1 LNNFHFLNKCIGN
14 PQDEENLFFDR
25 PHMASSNVKID
36 QREIADKVPI
46 LKSEDVYQWQTP
58 PYDLIK
64 CDIEGA
70 ENLLF
75 ESYSDILLHA
85 KFVIMEWHGKKS
97 AEFVQ
102 KNFEDFNFSI
112 IKSSHPAPYSENQP
126 NISGI
131 FLAQNNK
138 VKK

>member
-1 LNNFHFLNKCIGN
+1 N

-25 PHMASSNVKID
+25 PHMASSNVQID
-36 QREIADKVPI
+36 QGDIAEKVTV
-46 LKSEDVYQWQTP
+46 LKAEDVYQWQTP

-75 ESYSDILLHA
+75 ENYSDILLHT
-85 KFVIMEWHGKKS
+85 KFVIMEWHGKKCAES
-97 AEFVQ
+97 A
-102 KNFEDFNFSI
+102 KRNFEDLNFSI
-112 IKSSHPAPYSENQP
+112 IKSSHPAPYSENQS